1 MWYWPSMRRNSKSI
15 TASPEIVTNIAEL
28 SKMNLNLLTKLLH
41 WMDANEKFQRK
52 FRYAVINSL
61 SKIDAKAS
69 LLLVGQL
76 ARTQRPQWYDSD
88 KLEEDAKATDEFIS
102 KQSLEK
108 GVAVVKYIYT
118 ETTPETANH
127 DRRRKWTGWEI

>member
-1 MWYWPSMRRNSKSI
+1 
-15 TASPEIVTNIAEL
+15 
-28 SKMNLNLLTKLLH
+28 
-41 WMDANEKFQRK
+41 MDANEKSQRK

-61 SKIDAKAS
+61 SRIESIAS

-76 ARTQRPQWYDSD
+76 ARTQGTQWYDGE
-88 KLEEDAKATDEFIS
+88 KLEKDAKASEEFIS

-118 ETTPETANH
+118 ETTPETASH